1 MGPPHATLHDRRSSL
16 AMTSLA
22 LCFLQAACAVGAVGD
37 GNVFYR
43 TKVISPY
50 LRGELSSMPRDGDTV
65 AQATLSTRAGV
76 LADRVIAAAEVWLR
90 PMDHLDY
97 RVRRALIP
105 VQFEQSTRSA
115 APPKTYSVRQAGLST
130 DALHAIGQ
138 RLRALYALERS
149 LPSRLTTLL
158 REFEE
163 RDHRTG
169 GFEGAVV

>member
-1 MGPPHATLHDRRSSL
+1 VRPA
-16 AMTSLA
+16 
-22 LCFLQAACAVGAVGD
+22 AVGD

-50 LRGELSSMPRDGDTV
+50 LRGDQSSMPRDGDTV
-65 AQATLSTRAGV
+65 AQATFSTRAGV

-115 APPKTYSVRQAGLST
+115 APPKTHSVRQAGLSS
-130 DALHAIGQ
+130 DVLHAIGQ
-138 RLRALYALERS
+138 RLRAALERS

-163 RDHRTG
+163 R
-169 GFEGAVV
+169 ES